1 MEVLLQIA
9 FYVGAG
15 VSLTLGSIPGA
26 AYKSKT
32 VKAYTYVQE
41 ELPGSWFGF
50 KLTVANYTKQF

>member
-1 MEVLLQIA
+1 MSA
-9 FYVGAG
+9 
-15 VSLTLGSIPGA
+15 SLMLGSIPGA